1 MQSVANTS
9 TQTGLERRL
18 AREKQARKQA
28 EALLTEKSV
37 ALYEALQQSQAAE
50 KKLQLSL
57 WASQE
62 SFWEWH
68 AHNDEY
74 VMRSFTLESQDEKAW
89 QGSPIQLL
97 AHIHPDDIGNLEFH
111 WMLAVHGDQ
120 DKLEVSFRFKA
131 GRQYLW
137 MRLRGRVMER
147 NEEGMALHI
156 VGTNK
161 DITRERK
168 AEQSFHLMASAF
180 ASSREPMLV
189 LTRQLKITECNQAFL
204 SMVGIITKQQC
215 LGTNLEKF
223 LAESAFIREHI
234 DSQFQLKFETFLR
247 ADAGE
252 QIPVEISVSL
262 FDAQNQTGA
271 YIIATLQDISERKHN
286 EEKLRQQ
293 AMHDE
298 LTGLKNRAGL
308 HDTLPQIT
316 SDYECF
322 SLIFIDLD
330 GFKNIND
337 TAGHE
342 AGDTAL
348 KMVTGAMNHNFA
360 DFGEVFRWGGDEF
373 VVMVPEISHTGL
385 VEPCNKLIS
394 DIEANKLTVDNTEL
408 SLSASIGIAEYPIH
422 GNSIENL
429 LQNADAAM
437 YQAKLAGKGQVYC
450 YQPGLL
456 ESMQAR
462 VSMLAELKRAISSH
476 GLEFYVQGKYD
487 ISGKLT
493 GAELLCRWRSPLH
506 GTVSPDVFIP
516 LAEEN
521 GLDSQIGYQALEAA
535 CDYLS
540 MMEVEARPVP
550 MAVNISGRQLLSPGF
565 ADRAMALCREAR
577 IDPAMLEIEITESIF
592 LQDEASAR
600 GALEDLKAHGFTL
613 VLDDFGTGFSALSYL
628 RNFSFEIVKL
638 DRSLLHNIH
647 RDEKSISLFNGV
659 VAMLKSLDLFIV
671 AEGVEL
677 AEYLPLLRQSQV
689 DQLQGF
695 FFDKPLPYDQFLAK
709 HSGHYLMTGSGRF

>member
-1 MQSVANTS
+1 
-9 TQTGLERRL
+9 
-18 AREKQARKQA
+18 
-28 EALLTEKSV
+28 
-37 ALYEALQQSQAAE
+37 
-50 KKLQLSL
+50 
-57 WASQE
+57 
-62 SFWEWH
+62 
-68 AHNDEY
+68 
-74 VMRSFTLESQDEKAW
+74 
-89 QGSPIQLL
+89 
-97 AHIHPDDIGNLEFH
+97 
-111 WMLAVHGDQ
+111 
-120 DKLEVSFRFKA
+120 
-131 GRQYLW
+131 
-137 MRLRGRVMER
+137 
-147 NEEGMALHI
+147 
-156 VGTNK
+156 
-161 DITRERK
+161 
-168 AEQSFHLMASAF
+168 MASAF

-189 LTRQLKITECNQAFL
+189 LTRQLKITECNQSFL

-215 LGTNLEKF
+215 LGINLDKF
-223 LAESAFIREHI
+223 LGESAFIREHI
-234 DSQFQLKFETFLR
+234 ESQFQLKFEALLTSTDS
-247 ADAGE
+247 A
-252 QIPVEISVSL
+252 QIPVEVSVSL
-262 FDAQNQTGA
+262 FDAEHQGGA
-271 YIIATLQDISERKHN
+271 YIIATMQDISERKHN

-308 HDTLPQIT
+308 HEILPHII
-316 SDYECF
+316 SDCECL

-348 KMVTGAMNHNFA
+348 KMVTSTMNHNFA

-373 VVMVPEISHTGL
+373 VIMVPDISHTDL
-385 VEPCNKLIS
+385 VEPCNKLIK
-394 DIEANKLTVDNTEL
+394 DIEANKLNADSTEL
-408 SLSASIGIAEYPIH
+408 SLSASIGIAEYPRH
-422 GNSIENL
+422 GETIENL

-437 YQAKLAGKGQVYC
+437 YQAKMAGKGQVYC

-456 ESMQAR
+456 ESMQAK

-487 ISGKLT
+487 VSGKLT

-506 GTVSPDVFIP
+506 GQVPPDVFIP

-521 GLDSQIGYQALEAA
+521 GLDSDIGYQALEAA

-550 MAVNISGRQLLSPGF
+550 MAVNISGNQLLSNNF
-565 ADRAMALCREAR
+565 AERVMTLCQEAR

-592 LQDEASAR
+592 LQDEVRAR
-600 GALEDLKAHGFTL
+600 IALEDLKAYGFTL

-647 RDEKSISLFNGV
+647 RDEKSRALFNGV

-677 AEYLPLLRQSQV
+677 AEYLPLLRESQV

-709 HSGHYLMTGSGRF
+709 HSGHYLMAGSGRF